1 MSDEDKANQD
11 IIESIF
17 YDDEYGYGSKL
28 NTLKHAREINK
39 NITMDDIN
47 KFMNKVSFR
56 NKKGYSN
63 YTSFIVNFPRDEYLV
78 DIADM
83 GYLKGS

>member
-28 NTLKHAREINK
+28 NTLKHAREIK
-39 NITMDDIN
+39 ILLWMI
-47 KFMNKVSFR
+47 
-56 NKKGYSN
+56 
-63 YTSFIVNFPRDEYLV
+63 
-78 DIADM
+78 
-83 GYLKGS
+83 